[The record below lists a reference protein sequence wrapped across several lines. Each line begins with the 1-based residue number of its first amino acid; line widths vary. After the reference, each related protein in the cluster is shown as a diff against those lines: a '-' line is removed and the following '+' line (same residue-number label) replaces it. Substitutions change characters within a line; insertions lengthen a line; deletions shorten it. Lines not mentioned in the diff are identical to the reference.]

1 MLFRVAPPAQLRITR
16 SLLSFHIMKK
26 LIALFLLTIAGAAA
40 QVETL
45 DFGSRGKMTLYLPG
59 DWKVASTDMAG
70 TYTVTITPKK
80 ESVNAS
86 CTVAVTFPEV
96 DRYDTKNRLKLRVET
111 DAYGLA
117 EGSVEGKAIAKE
129 FSLTSGYGF
138 YCSFTDPEL
147 RGKPS
152 QPGNY
157 KVVTIGKI
165 RLAPEV
171 LVDVQIMADGFRDE
185 PYQQLLGAIEGM
197 EFKPGRGR

>member
-1 MLFRVAPPAQLRITR
+1 LRFLQRELTLAR
-16 SLLSFHIMKK
+16 DMKK
-26 LIALFLLTIAGAAA
+26 LVSLFFLLAACASA

-45 DFGSRGKMTLYLPG
+45 NFGSRGKLTIYLPG

-70 TYTVTITPKK
+70 TYTVTITPRK
-80 ESVNAS
+80 ESTNAS
-86 CTVAVTFPEV
+86 CTVAVTFPDV
-96 DRYDTKNRLKLRVET
+96 DRYDTKNRLKVRVEA
-111 DAYGLA
+111 DAYGHA

-129 FSLTSGYGF
+129 FTLANGYGF

-147 RGKPS
+147 RGKPP

-157 KVVTIGKI
+157 KVMSMGKI
-165 RLAPEV
+165 RLSPEV

-197 EFKPGRGR
+197 EFTPGRGR

>member
-1 MLFRVAPPAQLRITR
+1 
-16 SLLSFHIMKK
+16 MKK
-26 LIALFLLTIAGAAA
+26 LFALSFLFVACAFA

-45 DFGSRGKMTLYLPG
+45 NFGSRGKLTLYLPG

-70 TYTVTITPKK
+70 TYTVTLTPKK

-86 CTVAVTFPEV
+86 CTIAVTFPEF
-96 DRYDTKNRLKLRVET
+96 DRYDTKNRLKVRVEA
-111 DAYGLA
+111 DAYGHA

-129 FSLTSGYGF
+129 FSLTNGYGF

-157 KVVTIGKI
+157 KVMTVGKV
-165 RLAPEV
+165 RLSPEV
-171 LVDVQIMADGFRDE
+171 LVDVQMMADGFRDE

-197 EFKPGRGR
+197 EFTPGRRR

>member
-1 MLFRVAPPAQLRITR
+1 
-16 SLLSFHIMKK
+16 MKT
-26 LIALFLLTIAGAAA
+26 LPALFLLTFAGACA

-45 DFGSRGKMTLYLPG
+45 NFGSRGKLTLYLPG

-70 TYTVTITPKK
+70 TYTVTLTPKK

-86 CTVAVTFPEV
+86 ATIAVKFPDV
-96 DRYDTKNRLKLRVET
+96 DRFDTKNRLKLRVEA

-157 KVVTIGKI
+157 KVMTVGRI
-165 RLAPEV
+165 RLTPAV
-171 LVDVQIMADGFRDE
+171 LVDVQMMADGFREE

-197 EFKPGRGR
+197 EYTPGSGR

>member
-1 MLFRVAPPAQLRITR
+1 
-16 SLLSFHIMKK
+16 MKK
-26 LIALFLLTIAGAAA
+26 LFTLFLLTLVAASA

-45 DFGSRGKMTLYLPG
+45 NFGPRGKLTIYLPG
-59 DWKVASTDMAG
+59 DWKVGTTDMAG
-70 TYTVTITPKK
+70 TYTVTFTPKK

-86 CTVAVTFPEV
+86 GTIAVTFPEV
-96 DRYDTKNRLKLRVET
+96 DRFDTKNRLKLRVEA

-117 EGSVEGKAIAKE
+117 ENSAERKAIAKE
-129 FSLTSGYGF
+129 FSLSSGYGF

-157 KVVTIGKI
+157 KVITVGKI

-171 LVDVQIMADGFRDE
+171 LVDVQIMADGFGDE

-197 EFKPGRGR
+197 EFTPGSGL

>member
-1 MLFRVAPPAQLRITR
+1 
-16 SLLSFHIMKK
+16 MKT
-26 LIALFLLTIAGAAA
+26 LVALFLLTMTTAAA

-45 DFGSRGKMTLYLPG
+45 NFGSRGKLTIYLPG

-70 TYTVTITPKK
+70 TYTVTLTPKK
-80 ESVNAS
+80 DAVNAS
-86 CTVAVTFPEV
+86 ATIAVTFPDV
-96 DRYDTKNRLKLRVET
+96 DRFDTKNRLKLRVEA

-117 EGSVEGKAIAKE
+117 ESSVEGKAIAKE
-129 FSLTSGYGF
+129 FTLTNGYGF
-138 YCSFTDPEL
+138 FCNFTDPEL

-157 KVVTIGKI
+157 KVMTVGKI
-165 RLAPEV
+165 RLGPAV

-197 EFKPGRGR
+197 EFTPGSGR

>member
-1 MLFRVAPPAQLRITR
+1 MVLTLPSMTKLF
-16 SLLSFHIMKK
+16 S
-26 LIALFLLTIAGAAA
+26 LFLLTLACACA

-45 DFGSRGKMTLYLPG
+45 DFGSRGKLTLYLPG

-70 TYTVTITPKK
+70 TYTVTLTPKK
-80 ESVNAS
+80 ASVNAS
-86 CTVAVTFPEV
+86 ATIAVTFPDV
-96 DRYDTKNRLKLRVET
+96 DRYNTKSRLKLRVET

-129 FSLTSGYGF
+129 FSLTKGYGF

-157 KVVTIGKI
+157 KVMTVGKI
-165 RLAPEV
+165 RPSPEV
-171 LVDVQIMADGFRDE
+171 LVDVQMMADGFRDE
-185 PYQQLLGAIEGM
+185 PYQQLLGAVEGM
-197 EFKPGRGR
+197 EFTPGRGR

>member
-1 MLFRVAPPAQLRITR
+1 
-16 SLLSFHIMKK
+16 MKK
-26 LIALFLLTIAGAAA
+26 LAAVFWFSIACASA

-45 DFGSRGKMTLYLPG
+45 NFGSRGKLTIYLPG
-59 DWKVASTDMAG
+59 DWKVVSTDMAG
-70 TYTVTITPKK
+70 TYTVTISPRK
-80 ESVNAS
+80 ESTNAS
-86 CTVAVTFPEV
+86 CTVAVTFPDV
-96 DRYDTKNRLKLRVET
+96 DRYDTKNRLKVRVEA
-111 DAYGLA
+111 DAYPHA

-129 FSLTSGYGF
+129 FTLATGYGF

-157 KVVTIGKI
+157 KVMSVGKI
-165 RLAPEV
+165 RLSSQV

-197 EFKPGRGR
+197 EFTPGRGR

>member
-1 MLFRVAPPAQLRITR
+1 M
-16 SLLSFHIMKK
+16 MK
-26 LIALFLLTIAGAAA
+26 LIALSFLTMACAFA

-45 DFGSRGKMTLYLPG
+45 NFGSRGKLTLYLPG
-59 DWKVASTDMAG
+59 EWKTASTDMAG
-70 TYTVTITPKK
+70 TYTVTLTPKK

-86 CTVAVTFPEV
+86 ATIAVTFPDV
-96 DRYDTKNRLKLRVET
+96 DRFATKDRLKLRVEA

-117 EGSVEGKAIAKE
+117 EGSVEGKAIARE

-147 RGKPS
+147 RGKPP

-157 KVVTIGKI
+157 KVMTVGKI
-165 RLAPEV
+165 RLTPGV
-171 LVDVQIMADGFRDE
+171 LVDVQMMADGFRDE

-197 EFKPGRGR
+197 EYTPAGGR

>member
-1 MLFRVAPPAQLRITR
+1 
-16 SLLSFHIMKK
+16 MKK
-26 LIALFLLTIAGAAA
+26 LFALSFLLATCAFA

-45 DFGSRGKMTLYLPG
+45 DFGSRGKLTLYLPG

-70 TYTVTITPKK
+70 TYTVTLTPKK

-86 CTVAVTFPEV
+86 CTIAVTFPDV
-96 DRYDTKNRLKLRVET
+96 DRYDTKNRLKVRVEA
-111 DAYGLA
+111 DAYGMA

-129 FSLTSGYGF
+129 FSLTKGYGF

-157 KVVTIGKI
+157 KVMSIGKI
-165 RLAPEV
+165 RLSPEV
-171 LVDVQIMADGFRDE
+171 LVDVSMAADGFRDE

-197 EFKPGRGR
+197 EFTPGRGR

>member
-1 MLFRVAPPAQLRITR
+1 
-16 SLLSFHIMKK
+16 MKK
-26 LIALFLLTIAGAAA
+26 LVTFFLLLAAGVSA

-45 DFGSRGKMTLYLPG
+45 NFGSRGKLTIYLPG
-59 DWKVASTDMAG
+59 DWKTASTDMAG
-70 TYTVTITPKK
+70 TYTVTLTPRK

-86 CTVAVTFPEV
+86 CTIAVTFPDV
-96 DRYDTKNRLKLRVET
+96 DRFDTKNRLKLRVEA
-111 DAYGLA
+111 DAYGHA
-117 EGSVEGKAIAKE
+117 EASVEGKAYAKE
-129 FSLTSGYGF
+129 FTLANGYGF

-157 KVVTIGKI
+157 KVMSVGKI
-165 RLAPEV
+165 RLSPQV

-197 EFKPGRGR
+197 EFTPGRGR